1 MLIGLTPPPPPLP
14 PQGFEASRLLGL
26 KQREVEIAKKLRT
39 AQPQVKVTG
48 SYKKKRVILLPKIHR
63 VGALNSFL
71 ETFARNSRIE

>member
-1 MLIGLTPPPPPLP
+1 MLIGLTPPPP

-48 SYKKKRVILLPKIHR
+48 SYKKKACNTPTQ
-63 VGALNSFL
+63 NP
-71 ETFARNSRIE
+71 